1 MIEKVISSIE
11 IYIPQ
16 SFKILYKV
24 HVKLF
29 IVESLSRRNILK
41 ADRFIL
47 NRKCTLRY

>member
-1 MIEKVISSIE
+1 MIEKVISPIK

-47 NRKCTLRY
+47 SRKCTLHY